1 MLRSLRI
8 SNYALIESAE
18 WDPGDGLNV
27 ITGETGAGKSILL
40 GALGLI
46 RGERADRTVLYNP
59 SKKCVVEGVFEL
71 ERSDFEA
78 FFEDHDLDFY
88 KETWLRRELSES
100 GRSRAFIN
108 DSPVNLDVLKALT
121 QNLID
126 IHGQRDTATGL
137 SDAFKFQFFTI
148 PESNQYLPL
157 YNEYRSAQSQL
168 IRLESELE
176 ELLRERDFIQFQW
189 SELNDLQLIDGELE
203 TLQTELESLEYG
215 ENIQRFIAE
224 WSELV
229 ERESIGLT
237 DLLGQLRSSSQHLAQ
252 KVESMRPYADR
263 ITALL
268 EELKDLDFELQRNY
282 ASSDFDPA
290 SLEKKSD
297 RMHQLQQAMQK
308 HRVADIAE
316 LIALRDRYHDRISN
330 SNDLQE
336 QIDDLKKLQSNRYAQ
351 LMKLGRS
358 ISKKRLEQKGEIE
371 AHIAGELQR
380 LGMEHA
386 QFQIDLSPADQPNPW
401 GTDQLDLLFSANLG
415 SALQSV
421 EKVASGGEF
430 SRLML
435 VLKAYLAYNHRLP
448 TLIFDEIDTGV
459 SGKIASKVGEML
471 HKMGSS
477 MQLVAITHLPQV
489 ASKGQRHYKVFK
501 TVQQKKTITQIQL
514 LNQEQRVEEVAGM
527 LGGAEA
533 SEASYRNAKELLGY

>member
-46 RGERADRTVLYNP
+46 RGERADRSVLYNP

-168 IRLESELE
+168 FRLESELE

-189 SELNDLQLIDGELE
+189 SELKDLQLIDGELE

-237 DLLGQLRSSSQHLAQ
+237 DLLGQLRSSSQQLAQ

-282 ASSDFDPA
+282 ASSDFDPT

-386 QFQIDLSPADQPNPW
+386 QFQIELSPADQPNPW

-489 ASKGQRHYKVFK
+489 ASKGRRHYKVFK

-514 LNQEQRVEEVAGM
+514 LNQKQRVEEVAGM